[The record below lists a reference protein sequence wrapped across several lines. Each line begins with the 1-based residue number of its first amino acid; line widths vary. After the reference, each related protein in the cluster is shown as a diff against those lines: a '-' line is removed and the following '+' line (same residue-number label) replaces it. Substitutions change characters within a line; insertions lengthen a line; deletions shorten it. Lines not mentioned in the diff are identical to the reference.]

1 MEYAVTNMRLLSNMM
16 YSASAISFPRVR
28 LHCSIPT
35 ELSCRRNPFR
45 QSNQPVQVPS
55 PKLACFDGVLT
66 EDFQRLDVSENNSP
80 VEAFAYVL
88 ELCGK
93 RRAVSQGR
101 QLHSRIFK
109 TFPSFELDFLAGKL
123 VFMYGKCGSLDDA
136 EKVFD
141 EMPDRTA
148 FAWNAMIGAYVSN
161 GEPASALALYW
172 NMRVEG
178 VPLGLSSFPAL
189 LKACAK
195 LRDIRSGSEL
205 HSLLVKLGYHSTGF
219 IVNALVSM
227 YAKNDDL
234 SAARRLF
241 DGFQEKGDA
250 VLWNSILSS
259 YSTSGKSL
267 ETLELFREM
276 HMTGPAPNSY
286 TIVSALT
293 ACDGFSYAKLGKEIH
308 ASVLKSSTHSSEL
321 YVCNALIAMYTR
333 CGKMPQAERIL
344 RQMNNAD
351 VVTWNSLIKGYVQ
364 NLMYKEA
371 LEFFSD
377 MIAAGHKPDE
387 VSMTSIIAA
396 SGRLSNL
403 LAGMEL
409 HAYVIKHGW
418 DSNLQVGNTL
428 IDMYSKCNLT
438 CYMGRAF
445 LRMHDKDL
453 ISWTTVIAG
462 YAQNDC
468 HVEALELFRDV
479 AKKRMEIDEMILGSI
494 LRASSVLKSML
505 IVKEIHCH
513 ILRKGLLDTVIQN
526 ELVDVYGKCRNM
538 GYATRVF
545 ESIKGKDVV
554 SWTSMISSSA
564 LNGNESEAV
573 ELFRRM
579 VETGLSADSVALLC
593 ILSAAASLSA
603 LNKGREIHCYLL
615 RKGFCLEGS
624 IAVAVV
630 DMYACCG
637 DLQSA
642 KAVFDRIERKGLL
655 QYTSMINAYGMHG
668 CGKAAVELFD
678 KMRHENVS
686 PDHIS
691 FLALLYACSH
701 AGLLDEGRGFLK
713 IMEHEYELEPWPEH
727 YVCLVDML
735 GRANCVVEAF
745 EFVKM
750 MKTEP
755 TAEVWCA
762 LLAACRSHS
771 EKEIGEIAAQRL
783 LELEPKN
790 PGNLVLVSNV
800 FAEQGRWNDVE
811 KVRAKMKASGME
823 KHPGCSWIEMDGK
836 VHKFTARDKSHPES
850 KEIYEKLSEV
860 TRKLER
866 EVGYVADTKFVLH
879 NVDEGEKVQMLHGHS
894 ERIAIA
900 YGLLRTPD
908 RACLRI
914 TKNLRVCRDCH
925 TFCKLVSKL
934 FRRDIVMRD
943 ANRFHHFESGLW
955 KERAS
960 KGIQRKREDGDLIK
974 RKKVK
979 AYQQLKAG
987 SRDLDTKVGIESSN

>member
-35 ELSCRRNPFR
+35 EPSCRRNPFR

-66 EDFQRLDVSENNSP
+66 EAFQRLDVSENNSP

-148 FAWNAMIGAYVSN
+148 FAWNTMIGAYVSN

-377 MIAAGHKPDE
+377 MIAAGHKSDE

>member
-1 MEYAVTNMRLLSNMM
+1 MRPVLIKSFPVSCSIMH
-16 YSASAISFPRVR
+16 SASAISIPTFG

-35 ELSCRRNPFR
+35 WPSCRTNPSF
-45 QSNQPVQVPS
+45 NYHFVQVHS
-55 PKLACFDGVLT
+55 PKLTCFDGGLS
-66 EDFQRLDVSENNSP
+66 EAFQRLDDNSSI
-80 VEAFAYVL
+80 EAYRYVL

-93 RRAVSQGR
+93 SRAISQGR
-101 QLHSRIFK
+101 QLHSRLFK
-109 TFPSFELDFLAGKL
+109 TFPALEFDFLAGKL
-123 VFMYGKCGSLDDA
+123 VFMYGKCGFVSDA

-141 EMPDRTA
+141 EMRERTA

-161 GEPASALALYW
+161 GEHAPALSFYRTMRLEGIPVHLY
-172 NMRVEG
+172 
-178 VPLGLSSFPAL
+178 SFPVL
-189 LKACAK
+189 LKACGK
-195 LRDIRSGSEL
+195 LRDIRSGTHL
-205 HSLLVKLGYHSTGF
+205 HCFLLKLNYSSTDF

-234 SAARRLF
+234 RAARRLF
-241 DGFQEKGDA
+241 DASEDKGDA
-250 VLWNSILSS
+250 VLWNSIMSS
-259 YSTSGKSL
+259 YSSSGQSL
-267 ETLELFREM
+267 ETLELFRDM
-276 HMTGPAPNSY
+276 QMNGPASNSY

-293 ACDGFSYAKLGKEIH
+293 ACEDFSYAKLGKEIH
-308 ASVLKSSTHSSEL
+308 AAVLKSTHSFQV
-321 YVCNALIAMYTR
+321 YVCNALIAMYAR
-333 CGKMPQAERIL
+333 CGKMPEAGRIL
-344 RQMNNAD
+344 RQMDNDD

-371 LEFFSD
+371 LEFFCD
-377 MIAAGHKPDE
+377 MVAVGHKPDE
-387 VSMTSIIAA
+387 VSMTSVIAA

-403 LAGMEL
+403 LVGMEL
-409 HAYVIKHGW
+409 HAYTIKHGW

-438 CYMGRAF
+438 GYMGRAF
-445 LRMHDKDL
+445 LMMHEKDL

-479 AKKRMEIDEMILGSI
+479 AKTRMDIDEMMLGSI
-494 LRASSVLKSML
+494 LRACGVLKSML

-526 ELVDVYGKCRNM
+526 ELIDVYGKCRNM
-538 GYATRVF
+538 GYATRIF
-545 ESIKGKDVV
+545 EAIEGKDVV

-564 LNGNESEAV
+564 HNGNENKAIK
-573 ELFRRM
+573 LFRHM
-579 VETGLSADSVALLC
+579 VETGLIADSVALLS

-603 LNKGREIHCYLL
+603 LKKGREIHGYLL

-630 DMYACCG
+630 DMYASCG

-642 KAVFDRIERKGLL
+642 KTVFDQIERKGLL

-668 CGKAAVELFD
+668 CGKASVELFN
-678 KMRHENVS
+678 KMKHENVS

-713 IMEHEYELEPWPEH
+713 IMEHEYKLEPWPEH

-735 GRANCVVEAF
+735 GRANCVLEAY

-755 TAEVWCA
+755 TTEVWCA

-783 LELEPKN
+783 IELEPKN

-800 FAEQGRWNDVE
+800 FAEQGRWKDVE
-811 KVRAKMKASGME
+811 NVRAKMKANGLE
-823 KHPGCSWIEMDGK
+823 KHPGCSWIEVEGK
-836 VHKFTARDKSHPES
+836 VHSFTARDKSHPET

-860 TRKLER
+860 TKKLER
-866 EVGYVADTKFVLH
+866 EAGYLADTKFVLH
-879 NVDEGEKVQMLHGHS
+879 NVDEGEKVQMLRGHS
-894 ERIAIA
+894 ERLAIA

-914 TKNLRVCRDCH
+914 TKNLRVCKDCH

-943 ANRFHHFESGLW
+943 ANRFHHFKSGLC
-955 KERAS
+955 S
-960 KGIQRKREDGDLIK
+960 CGDFW
-974 RKKVK
+974 
-979 AYQQLKAG
+979 
-987 SRDLDTKVGIESSN
+987 

>member
-1 MEYAVTNMRLLSNMM
+1 MRLASRNVPFSRNSIIIMC
-16 YSASAISFPRVR
+16 SVSAISISFPTCSR
-28 LHCSIPT
+28 LHCSVPT
-35 ELSCRRNPFR
+35 EPSKSNLKLSRIRTNPSLHCHVRVPPPRNR
-45 QSNQPVQVPS
+45 
-55 PKLACFDGVLT
+55 KLTSCDGGLI
-66 EDFQRLDVSENNSP
+66 EAFQRLDGSI
-80 VEAFAYVL
+80 EAYAYVL

-93 RRAVSQGR
+93 SRAISQGR
-101 QLHSRIFK
+101 QLHSLIFK
-109 TFPSFELDFLAGKL
+109 TFPAIELEFLAGKL
-123 VFMYGKCGSLDDA
+123 VFMYGKCGSLDEA

-141 EMPDRTA
+141 EMRHRTA

-161 GEPASALALYW
+161 GEPASALSVYR
-172 NMRVEG
+172 NMRSSEG
-178 VPLGLSSFPAL
+178 VPVHLHSFPVL
-189 LKACAK
+189 LKACAN
-195 LRDIRSGSEL
+195 LGDIRTGTEL
-205 HSLLVKLGYHSTGF
+205 HSLLVKLQYQSTDF
-219 IVNALVSM
+219 IVNALISM
-227 YAKNDDL
+227 YAKNGDL

-241 DGFQEKGDA
+241 DGSVEKGDV
-250 VLWNSILSS
+250 VLWNSIMSS
-259 YSTSGKSL
+259 YSTSGQSL
-267 ETLELFREM
+267 ETLQLFRYM
-276 HMTGPAPNSY
+276 QMNGPPSNTY

-293 ACDGFSYAKLGKEIH
+293 ACEGFSFAKLGKEIH
-308 ASVLKSSTHSSEL
+308 AAALKSSHCFQVF
-321 YVCNALIAMYTR
+321 VCNALIAMYTR
-333 CGKMPQAERIL
+333 CGKMLEAGRIFRL
-344 RQMNNAD
+344 MDNHD

-364 NLMYKEA
+364 NLMYREA
-371 LEFFSD
+371 FEFFCD

-387 VSMTSIIAA
+387 VSLTSVIAA
-396 SGRLSNL
+396 SGRLGNL
-403 LAGMEL
+403 LVGMGL

-428 IDMYSKCNLT
+428 IDMYSKCNHT
-438 CYMGRAF
+438 SYMGCAF
-445 LRMHDKDL
+445 LMMHEKDL

-479 AKKRMEIDEMILGSI
+479 AKKSMKTDEMMLGSI
-494 LRASSVLKSML
+494 LRACSALKSMP

-526 ELVDVYGKCRNM
+526 ELIDVYGKCGNM
-538 GYATRVF
+538 GYATRIF

-554 SWTSMISSSA
+554 SWTSMVSSSA
-564 LNGNESEAV
+564 HNGNENKAV

-579 VETGLSADSVALLC
+579 VETGLAADSIALSS
-593 ILSAAASLSA
+593 ILSTVANLSA
-603 LNKGREIHCYLL
+603 LMKGREIHGYLL

-642 KAVFDRIERKGLL
+642 NAVFDRIERKGLL

-668 CGKAAVELFD
+668 WGKASVELFN
-678 KMRHENVS
+678 KMRQQNVS
-686 PDHIS
+686 PDHVS

-701 AGLLDEGRGFLK
+701 AGLLDEGRRFLK
-713 IMEHEYELEPWPEH
+713 IMEHEYKLEPWPEH

-735 GRANCVVEAF
+735 GRANCVLEAF

-755 TAEVWCA
+755 TTEVWCA

-783 LELEPKN
+783 IELEPKN

-800 FAEQGRWNDVE
+800 FAEQGRWDDVAN
-811 KVRAKMKASGME
+811 VREKMKANGLE
-823 KHPGCSWIEMDGK
+823 KRPGCSWIEIGGK
-836 VHKFTARDKSHPES
+836 VHRFTARDKSHPET
-850 KEIYEKLSEV
+850 KVIYEKLSEV

-866 EVGYVADTKFVLH
+866 EAGYRANTKYVLH
-879 NVDEGEKVQMLHGHS
+879 NVDEGVKVQVLHGHS
-894 ERIAIA
+894 ERLAIS

-914 TKNLRVCRDCH
+914 TKNLRVCSDCH

-943 ANRFHHFESGLW
+943 ANRFHHFESGLC
-955 KERAS
+955 S
-960 KGIQRKREDGDLIK
+960 CGD
-974 RKKVK
+974 
-979 AYQQLKAG
+979 
-987 SRDLDTKVGIESSN
+987 SW

>member
-1 MEYAVTNMRLLSNMM
+1 MRLLSKNFPVSCNIM
-16 YSASAISFPRVR
+16 YSASAISSPTFR
-28 LHCSIPT
+28 LHGSIPT
-35 ELSCRRNPFR
+35 EPSCRPKLSRIRTNPSF
-45 QSNQPVQVPS
+45 SYPVQVPS
-55 PKLACFDGVLT
+55 LKLTSFDAGLN
-66 EDFQRLDVSENNSP
+66 EAFQRLDVDPSI
-80 VEAFAYVL
+80 EAYAYVL

-93 RRAVSQGR
+93 NRAISQGR

-109 TFPSFELDFLAGKL
+109 TSPSIEFEFLAGKL
-123 VFMYGKCGSLDDA
+123 VFMYGKCGSVDDA

-141 EMPDRTA
+141 EMRHRTA

-161 GEPASALALYW
+161 GEPASALALHRK
-172 NMRVEG
+172 MRLEG
-178 VPLGLSSFPAL
+178 VPLHLYSFPVL
-189 LKACAK
+189 LKACGK
-195 LRDIRSGSEL
+195 LRNIRSGTEL
-205 HSLLVKLGYHSTGF
+205 HCLLVKLGYNSTDF

-227 YAKNDDL
+227 YSKNDDL

-241 DGFQEKGDA
+241 DGSQEKGDP
-250 VLWNSILSS
+250 VLWNSIMSS
-259 YSTSGKSL
+259 YSTSGQSL
-267 ETLELFREM
+267 ETLDLFREM
-276 HMTGPAPNSY
+276 QMNGPASNSY

-293 ACDGFSYAKLGKEIH
+293 ACEDLSYAKLGKEIH
-308 ASVLKSSTHSSEL
+308 AVVLKSSHSFEV

-333 CGKMPQAERIL
+333 CGKMFEAGRIL
-344 RQMNNAD
+344 PQMDNAD

-364 NLMYKEA
+364 NFMYREA
-371 LEFFSD
+371 LGFFCD
-377 MIAAGHKPDE
+377 MIAAGQKPDE
-387 VSMTSIIAA
+387 VSMTSVIAA
-396 SGRLSNL
+396 AGRLSNL

-479 AKKRMEIDEMILGSI
+479 AKKRMEIDEMMLGSI
-494 LRASSVLKSML
+494 LRACSLLKSVLF
-505 IVKEIHCH
+505 VKEIHCH

-538 GYATRVF
+538 GYATRIF

-564 LNGNESEAV
+564 LNGNENEAV
-573 ELFRRM
+573 KIFRRM
-579 VETGLSADSVALLC
+579 VGTGLSADSVALLC

-603 LNKGREIHCYLL
+603 LKKGREIHGYLL

-637 DLQSA
+637 ELQSA
-642 KAVFDRIERKGLL
+642 KAVFDQIERKGLL

-668 CGKAAVELFD
+668 YGKASVELFN
-678 KMRHENVS
+678 KMRHENIS

-691 FLALLYACSH
+691 FLALLHACSH

-713 IMEHEYELEPWPEH
+713 IMGHEYKLEPWPEH

-745 EFVKM
+745 EFIKM

-755 TAEVWCA
+755 TTEVWCA

-771 EKEIGEIAAQRL
+771 EKDIGAIAAQRL

-811 KVRAKMKASGME
+811 RVRAKMKASGME
-823 KHPGCSWIEMDGK
+823 KHPGCSWIEIDGK
-836 VHKFTARDKSHPES
+836 VHKFTARDKSHPET

-860 TRKLER
+860 TRMLER
-866 EVGYVADTKFVLH
+866 EAGYIADTKFVLH

-894 ERIAIA
+894 ERLAVA

-908 RACLRI
+908 RARLRI

-925 TFCKLVSKL
+925 IFCKLVSKL

-943 ANRFHHFESGLW
+943 ANRFHHFESGLC
-955 KERAS
+955 S
-960 KGIQRKREDGDLIK
+960 CGDFW
-974 RKKVK
+974 
-979 AYQQLKAG
+979 
-987 SRDLDTKVGIESSN
+987 

>member
-1 MEYAVTNMRLLSNMM
+1 MRLLSKNVPVSSSKIIM
-16 YSASAISFPRVR
+16 YSASAISNPTFLPHANLPTCRPRFR
-28 LHCSIPT
+28 TNPAP
-35 ELSCRRNPFR
+35 LSY
-45 QSNQPVQVPS
+45 PVKPAQLVS
-55 PKLACFDGVLT
+55 SLNLSCFDGGLY
-66 EDFQRLDVSENNSP
+66 EALRRLDDDPSM
-80 VEAFAYVL
+80 EAYASVL

-93 RRAVSQGR
+93 FGALSQGR

-109 TFPSFELDFLAGKL
+109 TFPAFELAGKL
-123 VFMYGKCGSLDDA
+123 VFMYGKCRSVDDA

-141 EMPDRTA
+141 EMPHKTP
-148 FAWNAMIGAYVSN
+148 FAWNAMIGAYLSN
-161 GEPASALALYW
+161 DEPASALSLY
-172 NMRVEG
+172 RHIRLQG
-178 VPLGLSSFPAL
+178 VPLHLYSFPLL
-189 LKACAK
+189 LKACGN
-195 LRDIRSGSEL
+195 LRDSRSGTEL
-205 HSLLVKLGYHSTGF
+205 HSLLVKLGYSSTDF
-219 IVNALVSM
+219 VVNALLSM

-241 DGFQEKGDA
+241 HGSQDKGDA
-250 VLWNSILSS
+250 VLWNSIMSS
-259 YSTSGKSL
+259 FSSSGQSS

-276 HMTGPAPNSY
+276 QIIGPAPNSY
-286 TIVSALT
+286 TFVSALT
-293 ACDGFSYAKLGKEIH
+293 ACQGLSYAYTGKEIH
-308 ASVLKSSTHSSEL
+308 AAVLKSNLSTEL

-333 CGKMPQAERIL
+333 CGKMLEAGRIL
-344 RQMNNAD
+344 RHMDNAD
-351 VVTWNSLIKGYVQ
+351 VVTLNSLIKGYVH
-364 NLMYKEA
+364 NFMCKEA
-371 LEFFSD
+371 LGFFCD

-387 VSMTSIIAA
+387 VSMTSVIAA

-418 DSNLQVGNTL
+418 NSNLQVGNTL
-428 IDMYSKCNLT
+428 IDMYSKCNRT
-438 CYMGRAF
+438 CYMGRVF
-445 LRMHDKDL
+445 LRMHEKDL

-468 HVEALELFRDV
+468 HVEALQLFRNV
-479 AKKRMEIDEMILGSI
+479 AKQRMEIDELMLGSI
-494 LRASSVLKSML
+494 LRACSLLKSEL

-538 GYATRVF
+538 GYATRIF

-564 LNGNESEAV
+564 LNGNENKAV
-573 ELFRRM
+573 EIFRRM

-593 ILSAAASLSA
+593 ILSTAASLSA
-603 LNKGREIHCYLL
+603 LKKGREIHGYLL
-615 RKGFCLEGS
+615 RKGFFLEES

-642 KAVFDRIERKGLL
+642 KVVFDGIERKGLL
-655 QYTSMINAYGMHG
+655 QFTSMINAYGMHG
-668 CGKAAVELFD
+668 CGKASVELFN
-678 KMRHENVS
+678 KMRHENIS

-691 FLALLYACSH
+691 FLALLHACSH
-701 AGLLDEGRGFLK
+701 AGLLEEGRGFLK
-713 IMEHEYELEPWPEH
+713 LMDHEYKLEPWPEH

-755 TAEVWCA
+755 TTEVWCA

-771 EKEIGEIAAQRL
+771 EKEIGAIAAQRL

-790 PGNLVLVSNV
+790 PGNLVLISNV
-800 FAEQGRWNDVE
+800 FAEQGRWDDVE
-811 KVRAKMKASGME
+811 KVRAKMKASGLE
-823 KHPGCSWIEMDGK
+823 KHPGCSWIEIDGK
-836 VHKFTARDKSHPES
+836 VHKFTARDKSHPET

-860 TRKLER
+860 TRKLEK
-866 EVGYVADTKFVLH
+866 EAGYLADTKFVLH

-894 ERIAIA
+894 ERLAIA
-900 YGLLRTPD
+900 FGLLRTPD

-925 TFCKLVSKL
+925 IFCKLVSEL

-943 ANRFHHFESGLW
+943 ANRFHHFESGLC
-955 KERAS
+955 S
-960 KGIQRKREDGDLIK
+960 CGDFW
-974 RKKVK
+974 
-979 AYQQLKAG
+979 
-987 SRDLDTKVGIESSN
+987 

>member
-1 MEYAVTNMRLLSNMM
+1 MC
-16 YSASAISFPRVR
+16 SASAISIPTCCCFLR
-28 LHCSIPT
+28 LHCASIPT
-35 ELSCRRNPFR
+35 EPSRRPKLSRIRTNP
-45 QSNQPVQVPS
+45 SLHYPGNPVQAPS
-55 PKLACFDGVLT
+55 SRLTCSDGGLN
-66 EDFQRLDVSENNSP
+66 EAFQRLDGLIVGNDNP
-80 VEAFAYVL
+80 PIEAYAYVL

-93 RRAVSQGR
+93 RRAISKGR
-101 QLHSRIFK
+101 QLHSRVFK
-109 TFPSFELDFLAGKL
+109 AFPATELDFLAGKL

-141 EMPDRTA
+141 EMRERTA

-161 GEPASALALYW
+161 GEPASALAVYRK
-172 NMRVEG
+172 MRVEG
-178 VPLGLSSFPAL
+178 VPVDLYSFPVL
-189 LKACAK
+189 LKACGK
-195 LRDIRSGSEL
+195 LRDIRSGAEL
-205 HSLLVKLGYHSTGF
+205 HCLVVKLRYKSTDF

-227 YAKNDDL
+227 YANNDDL

-241 DGFQEKGDA
+241 DGAEEKGDV
-250 VLWNSILSS
+250 VLWNSIMSS
-259 YSTSGKSL
+259 YSTSGKSF
-267 ETLELFREM
+267 ETLGLFREM
-276 HMTGPAPNSY
+276 QINGPASNSY
-286 TIVSALT
+286 SFVSSLT
-293 ACDGFSYAKLGKEIH
+293 ACEGLSHAKIGKEIH
-308 ASVLKSSTHSSEL
+308 TAILKSSHCFDV
-321 YVCNALIAMYTR
+321 YVCNALIAMYAK
-333 CGKMPQAERIL
+333 CGKMLEAGRIL
-344 RQMNNAD
+344 RQMDNDD
-351 VVTWNSLIKGYVQ
+351 VVSWNSLIKGYVQ
-364 NLMYKEA
+364 NFMYKEA
-371 LEFFSD
+371 LEFFCH

-387 VSMTSIIAA
+387 VSMTSVIAA

-403 LAGMEL
+403 LVGMEL

-438 CYMGRAF
+438 GYMGRAF
-445 LRMHDKDL
+445 LMMHEKDL

-479 AKKRMEIDEMILGSI
+479 AKKRMEIDEMMLGSI
-494 LRASSVLKSML
+494 LRACSVLKSML

-513 ILRKGLLDTVIQN
+513 ILRKGLLDIVIQN

-538 GYATRVF
+538 GYATRIF
-545 ESIKGKDVV
+545 ESIIGKDVV

-564 LNGNESEAV
+564 HNGNENEAV

-579 VETGLSADSVALLC
+579 VEAGLAADSIALLS
-593 ILSAAASLSA
+593 ILSAAASLST
-603 LNKGREIHCYLL
+603 LKKGREIHGYLL

-668 CGKAAVELFD
+668 CGKASVDLFY

-691 FLALLYACSH
+691 FLALLYGCSH

-713 IMEHEYELEPWPEH
+713 IMEHEYKLEPWPEH

-735 GRANCVVEAF
+735 GRANCVLEAF
-745 EFVKM
+745 DFVRT

-755 TAEVWCA
+755 TTEVWCA

-771 EKEIGEIAAQRL
+771 EKKIGEIAAQRL

-811 KVRAKMKASGME
+811 NVRDKMKASGLK
-823 KHPGCSWIEMDGK
+823 KHPGCSWIEIGGK
-836 VHKFTARDKSHPES
+836 VHRFTARDKSHPET
-850 KEIYEKLSEV
+850 KEIYEKLFEV

-866 EVGYVADTKFVLH
+866 EAGYLADTKFVLH

-894 ERIAIA
+894 ERLAIA

-908 RACLRI
+908 RVCLRI
-914 TKNLRVCRDCH
+914 TKNLRVCNDCH

-943 ANRFHHFESGLW
+943 ANRFHHFESGLC
-955 KERAS
+955 S
-960 KGIQRKREDGDLIK
+960 CGD
-974 RKKVK
+974 
-979 AYQQLKAG
+979 
-987 SRDLDTKVGIESSN
+987 SW

>member
-1 MEYAVTNMRLLSNMM
+1 MRLLSNMM

-925 TFCKLVSKL
+925 TF
-934 FRRDIVMRD
+934 
-943 ANRFHHFESGLW
+943 W

-987 SRDLDTKVGIESSN
+987 SRDLDTKEETYEG

>member
-943 ANRFHHFESGLW
+943 ANRFHHFESGLC
-955 KERAS
+955 S
-960 KGIQRKREDGDLIK
+960 CGD
-974 RKKVK
+974 
-979 AYQQLKAG
+979 
-987 SRDLDTKVGIESSN
+987 SW

>member
-1 MEYAVTNMRLLSNMM
+1 MRLLSNMM

-925 TFCKLVSKL
+925 TF
-934 FRRDIVMRD
+934 
-943 ANRFHHFESGLW
+943 W

>member
-1 MEYAVTNMRLLSNMM
+1 MRYCERKICGNLRLLSKNSPVSSNTM
-16 YSASAISFPRVR
+16 YSASAISFPTFR

-35 ELSCRRNPFR
+35 ELSSCRPKLSRIRTNP
-45 QSNQPVQVPS
+45 SLGKPVQVPS
-55 PKLACFDGVLT
+55 PKLASFDGGLN
-66 EDFQRLDVSENNSP
+66 EAFQRLSGNNSP
-80 VEAFAYVL
+80 IEAYAYVL

-93 RRAVSQGR
+93 CRALSQ
-101 QLHSRIFK
+101 
-109 TFPSFELDFLAGKL
+109 
-123 VFMYGKCGSLDDA
+123 

-148 FAWNAMIGAYVSN
+148 FAWNALIGAYVSN
-161 GEPASALALYW
+161 AEPASALSIYR

-178 VPLGLSSFPAL
+178 VPLDLYSFPVL
-189 LKACAK
+189 LKACGK
-195 LRDIRSGSEL
+195 LRDIRTGSEL
-205 HSLLVKLGYHSTGF
+205 HCMLVKLGFNSTGF

-227 YAKNDDL
+227 YAKTDDL
-234 SAARRLF
+234 IAARRLF
-241 DGFQEKGDA
+241 DGSQEKGDA

-267 ETLELFREM
+267 ETLQLFREM
-276 HMTGPAPNSY
+276 QMTGPASNSY

-293 ACDGFSYAKLGKEIH
+293 ACEDFSYAKLGKEIH
-308 ASVLKSSTHSSEL
+308 AAVLKSTHSFEV
-321 YVCNALIAMYTR
+321 YVCNALIAMYAR
-333 CGKMPQAERIL
+333 CGKLLEAGRIL
-344 RQMNNAD
+344 RLMNNAD

-371 LEFFSD
+371 LQFFCD

-387 VSMTSIIAA
+387 VSLTSVIAA

-418 DSNLQVGNTL
+418 DSNLLVGNTL

-445 LRMHDKDL
+445 LMMHEKDL

-462 YAQNDC
+462 YALNDC
-468 HVEALELFRDV
+468 HVEALQLFRDV
-479 AKKRMEIDEMILGSI
+479 AKKRMEIDEMMLGSI
-494 LRASSVLKSML
+494 LRACSVLKSML

-564 LNGNESEAV
+564 LNGNENEAV

-579 VETGLSADSVALLC
+579 SETGLSADSVALLC

-603 LNKGREIHCYLL
+603 LKKGREIHGYLL

-668 CGKAAVELFD
+668 CGKASVELFD

-691 FLALLYACSH
+691 FLSLLYACSH
-701 AGLLDEGRGFLK
+701 AGLLDEGRRFLK
-713 IMEHEYELEPWPEH
+713 IMELEYKLEPWPEH

-755 TAEVWCA
+755 TTEVWCA

-823 KHPGCSWIEMDGK
+823 KQPGCSWIEMDGK
-836 VHKFTARDKSHPES
+836 VHKFTARDKSHPET

-866 EVGYVADTKFVLH
+866 ESGYLADTKFVLH

-894 ERIAIA
+894 ERLAIA
-900 YGLLRTPD
+900 YAREFKPFESKCLQDTHFSFLFVIISAFKRTPTKPVDESFIDTPLSLCIQTQTTNCGLLDTWSQ
-908 RACLRI
+908 
-914 TKNLRVCRDCH
+914 TKNGPWR
-925 TFCKLVSKL
+925 KLLHGQDLKSGGGDIGMQGRGSNL
-934 FRRDIVMRD
+934 FI
-943 ANRFHHFESGLW
+943 AL
-955 KERAS
+955 
-960 KGIQRKREDGDLIK
+960 LI
-974 RKKVK
+974 
-979 AYQQLKAG
+979 
-987 SRDLDTKVGIESSN
+987 

>member
-1 MEYAVTNMRLLSNMM
+1 MGYCERKICGNLRLLSKNSPVSSNTM
-16 YSASAISFPRVR
+16 YSASAISFPTFR

-35 ELSCRRNPFR
+35 ELSSCRPKLSRIRTNPSFGK
-45 QSNQPVQVPS
+45 PVQVPS
-55 PKLACFDGVLT
+55 PKLASFDGGLN
-66 EDFQRLDVSENNSP
+66 EAFQRLDVSGNNSP
-80 VEAFAYVL
+80 IEAYAYVL

-93 RRAVSQGR
+93 SRALSQGR
-101 QLHSRIFK
+101 QLHCRLFK
-109 TFPSFELDFLAGKL
+109 TFPAFEFDFLAGKL
-123 VFMYGKCGSLDDA
+123 VFMYGKCASLDDA
-136 EKVFD
+136 AKVFD
-141 EMPDRTA
+141 EMRDRTA
-148 FAWNAMIGAYVSN
+148 FAWNALIGAYVSN
-161 GEPASALALYW
+161 GEPASALSIYR

-178 VPLGLSSFPAL
+178 VPLDLYSFPVL
-189 LKACAK
+189 LKACGK
-195 LRDIRSGSEL
+195 LRDIRTGSEL
-205 HSLLVKLGYHSTGF
+205 HCMLVKLGFNSTGF

-227 YAKNDDL
+227 YAKTDDL
-234 SAARRLF
+234 IAARRLF
-241 DGFQEKGDA
+241 DAYQEKGDA

-267 ETLELFREM
+267 ETLQLFREM
-276 HMTGPAPNSY
+276 HMTGPASNSY

-293 ACDGFSYAKLGKEIH
+293 ACEGFSYAKLGKEIH
-308 ASVLKSSTHSSEL
+308 AAVLKSTHSFEV

-333 CGKMPQAERIL
+333 CGKMLEAGRIL
-344 RQMNNAD
+344 HLMNNAD

-371 LEFFSD
+371 LQFFCD

-387 VSMTSIIAA
+387 VSLTSVIAA

-418 DSNLQVGNTL
+418 DSNLLVGNTL

-445 LRMHDKDL
+445 LMMHEKDL

-462 YAQNDC
+462 YALNDC

-479 AKKRMEIDEMILGSI
+479 AKKRMEIDEMMLGSI
-494 LRASSVLKSML
+494 LRACSVLKSML

-564 LNGNESEAV
+564 LNGNENEAV

-579 VETGLSADSVALLC
+579 AETGLSADSVALLC

-603 LNKGREIHCYLL
+603 LKKGREIHGYLL

-668 CGKAAVELFD
+668 CGKASVELFD

-701 AGLLDEGRGFLK
+701 AGLLDEGRRFLK
-713 IMEHEYELEPWPEH
+713 IMELEYKLEPWPEH

-755 TAEVWCA
+755 TTEVWCA

-823 KHPGCSWIEMDGK
+823 KQPGCSWIEMDGK
-836 VHKFTARDKSHPES
+836 VHKFTARDKSHPET

-866 EVGYVADTKFVLH
+866 ESGYLADTKFILH

-894 ERIAIA
+894 ERLAIA

-943 ANRFHHFESGLW
+943 ANRFHHFESGLC
-955 KERAS
+955 S
-960 KGIQRKREDGDLIK
+960 CGD
-974 RKKVK
+974 
-979 AYQQLKAG
+979 
-987 SRDLDTKVGIESSN
+987 SW